1 MNKQPPKVERQYAFS
16 ILEEFDNFCLIDER
30 AAWRSK
36 LTKEQNENF
45 VRSSSNFEGVNF
57 DNEVIYR
64 SLPSCLIDKCF
75 SNLKE

>member
-16 ILEEFDNFCLIDER
+16 ISEEFDNFCLIDER
-30 AAWRSK
+30 NLSK

-45 VRSSSNFEGVNF
+45 VRSSSNFEGLNF